1 MSPFLKTAE
10 LTCQLI
16 IRVSRWHS
24 LGLKQE
30 GFKNPGV
37 DVQIVIDVQNC
48 NDNSWFEEMLG
59 GIEKR
64 YFEGGRQKYSLT
76 DLDKGHFK
84 LAYILFT

>member
-1 MSPFLKTAE
+1 M
-10 LTCQLI
+10 
-16 IRVSRWHS
+16 
-24 LGLKQE
+24 
-30 GFKNPGV
+30 
-37 DVQIVIDVQNC
+37 QIVIDVQNC